1 MCAGVAAHAVVLL
14 QEDPRLERM
23 RYELVPKRVK
33 EDEFWRN
40 YFYRVGLVKQS
51 FELTNGLAETTTTAA
66 KVARLAKKLWIPVG
80 QIERNLKSSYTNNL
94 MQFDKPS

>member
-1 MCAGVAAHAVVLL
+1 LCAGVAAHAVVLL

-51 FELTNGLAETTTTAA
+51 FELTNGLAETTASAA
-66 KVARLAKKLWIPVG
+66 KVGLP
-80 QIERNLKSSYTNNL
+80 RNCGFLSQN
-94 MQFDKPS
+94 

>member
-1 MCAGVAAHAVVLL
+1 MKKIRIRDKHPGSATPWICCPGVAAHAVVLL

-51 FELTNGLAETTTTAA
+51 FELTNGLAETTTTAI
-66 KVARLAKKLWIPVG
+66 KVGLAEK
-80 QIERNLKSSYTNNL
+80 
-94 MQFDKPS
+94 F